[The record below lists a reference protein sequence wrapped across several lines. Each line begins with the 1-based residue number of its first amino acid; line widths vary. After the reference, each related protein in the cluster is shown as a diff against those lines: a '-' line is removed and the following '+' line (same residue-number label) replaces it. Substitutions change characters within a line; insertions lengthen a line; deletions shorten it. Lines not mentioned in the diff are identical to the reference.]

1 MSQQM
6 VQRRA
11 SSLTLILAAAT
22 ACLMALLGPIGA
34 GTAQAAPEMV
44 TFQQDYP
51 LGAIIVV
58 NQERRLY
65 YVVGKNRALRY
76 PVAIGRPGTQWTGQ
90 LFVASHAINPSWT
103 PPESPGRT
111 VPGGPGNPLGVR
123 ALYLGWTNYRIHGT
137 NAPGSIGTEA
147 SHGCFRMLNADVT
160 HLYSRVNIGAP
171 VYVVNSLSSPLEA
184 GNLTATLN
192 ASSAV
197 KATKKVRT
205 Q

>member
-1 MSQQM
+1 
-6 VQRRA
+6 
-11 SSLTLILAAAT
+11 LAITAAG
-22 ACLMALLGPIGA
+22 LLGFSVAP
-34 GTAQAAPEMV
+34 AQAGPEIV

-51 LGAIIVV
+51 LGSLVVV
-58 NQERRLY
+58 NKERRLY
-65 YVVGKNRALRY
+65 YVIGKNRALRY

-90 LFVASHAINPSWT
+90 LFVASRAVNPSWT
-103 PPESPGRT
+103 PPENPGRT

-137 NAPGSIGTEA
+137 NAPGSIGSAA

-171 VYVVNSLSSPLEA
+171 VYVVNALTSNMTA
-184 GNLTATLN
+184 ANTTTTTVNLIKTGRKT
-192 ASSAV
+192 
-197 KATKKVRT
+197 RT